1 MINPMQLMQMLRG
14 GNPQQVLMSLLNQQA
29 GNNPV
34 MRNALDMV
42 QRGDTKGVE
51 QLARNMAN
59 EKGIDVDKAVAEIRK
74 QLGMRN

>member
-14 GNPQQVLMSLLNQQA
+14 GDPQQVLMSLLNQQA

-74 QLGMRN
+74 QLGM

>member
-42 QRGDTKGVE
+42 QRGDMKGVE

-74 QLGMRN
+74 QLGM

>member
-14 GNPQQVLMSLLNQQA
+14 GNPQQVLMNLLNQQA

-34 MRNALDMV
+34 MKNALDMV

-74 QLGMRN
+74 QLGM

>member
-14 GNPQQVLMSLLNQQA
+14 GNPQQVLMNLLNQQA

-74 QLGMRN
+74 QLGM

>member
-14 GNPQQVLMSLLNQQA
+14 GNPQQVLLSLLNQQA

-34 MRNALDMV
+34 MKNALDMV
-42 QRGDTKGVE
+42 QKGDTKGVE

-59 EKGIDVDKAVAEIRK
+59 EKGIDVDKAIADIRK
-74 QLGMRN
+74 QFGM

>member
-29 GNNPV
+29 VDNPV

-74 QLGMRN
+74 QLGM

>member
-14 GNPQQVLMSLLNQQA
+14 GNPQQVLLNLLNQQA

-59 EKGIDVDKAVAEIRK
+59 EKGIDVDKAVADIRK
-74 QLGMRN
+74 QLGM

>member
-74 QLGMRN
+74 QLGM

>member
-1 MINPMQLMQMLRG
+1 MTNPMQLMQMLRG

-74 QLGMRN
+74 QLGM

>member
-14 GNPQQVLMSLLNQQA
+14 GNPQQVLLSLLNQQA

-59 EKGIDVDKAVAEIRK
+59 EKGIDVDKAVADIRK
-74 QLGMRN
+74 QLGM